1 MKVLVTG
8 SSGLVGT
15 ALVEA
20 LGQDGH
26 TVCRLLRPQSAGS
39 VPPAG
44 PQVTSARWDPVS
56 GQLDSTAGEGANA
69 VVNLAGASIARG
81 RWSEAYKHLL
91 RSSRVDATRA
101 LVAALAKLSQ
111 PPAVFISASAVG
123 YYGDRGDEE
132 LTEQSAPG
140 ADFLAGLA
148 RDWEAEAV
156 RAEQFGARVATLR
169 FGVILARHG
178 GALERMLPPFRLG
191 IGGRLGSGRQWMSWL
206 TLDEAV
212 AIIRFA
218 LDTAGAR
225 GPINAVAPNSV
236 RNAEFTAILGRV
248 LRRPTLFPVPRGVL
262 RLALGEMAQ
271 ALMLAS
277 QRALP
282 KRLVELGYRFE
293 HAALEPALR
302 TTLERPA

>member
-20 LGQDGH
+20 LGRDGH
-26 TVCRLLRPQSAGS
+26 MVCRLMRPQSAGS
-39 VPPAG
+39 IPAPG
-44 PQVTSARWDPVS
+44 PQVSTARWDPVS
-56 GQLDSTAGEGANA
+56 GQMDSAVGEGANA
-69 VVNLAGASIARG
+69 VVNLAGASIAEG
-81 RWSEAYKHLL
+81 RWNEARKHLL
-91 RSSRVDATRA
+91 RSSRVDATRV

-111 PPAVFISASAVG
+111 PPAVFISASAIG

-140 ADFLAGLA
+140 ADFLAELA
-148 RDWEAEAV
+148 RDWEAEAAS
-156 RAEQFGARVATLR
+156 AEQFGARVATLR
-169 FGVILARHG
+169 FGVILAPHG
-178 GALERMLPPFRLG
+178 GALPRMLPPFRLG
-191 IGGRLGSGRQWMSWL
+191 MGGRLGSGRQWMSWL
-206 TLDEAV
+206 ALDEAV

-218 LDTAGAR
+218 LENAGAR
-225 GPINAVAPNSV
+225 GAINAVAPNPM

-248 LRRPTLFPVPRGVL
+248 LRRPTLFPAPRGAL

-271 ALMLAS
+271 ALLLAS
-277 QRALP
+277 QRVLP

-302 TTLERPA
+302 GILGRAA